1 MPSARVYI
9 DESPPAAAAPRPR
22 GPPVPIAM
30 TTVPLDGFVP
40 PELPPDID
48 PAVFSLVLAAAH
60 RVRTNEG
67 EAHGAIFLLVPAGT
81 DLDDV
86 G

>member
-1 MPSARVYI
+1 GGMNDI
-9 DESPPAAAAPRPR
+9 T
-22 GPPVPIAM
+22 M
-30 TTVPLDGFVP
+30 KTVPLKGFST
-40 PELPPDID
+40 ELPPDID

-67 EAHGAIFLLVPAGT
+67 EAHGAIFLLVPSGT

-86 G
+86 GYCLNDSGMTRGFLSDNVCFDH